1 MIRVWILPLSIF
13 LFFNLH
19 ASLNEKWNPIWLM
32 KEGVKNGKRRWS
44 VLIKYFIQHLDMIN
58 LISILIIHTKSPRF
72 VFCKYIKYR
81 MQHPIIFNWDPYFD
95 KLLFTTC
102 LWACGYK
109 NLDLHEHARI
119 LFIFAL
125 YVQTHHVMI
134 VSMWAPCLEPISV
147 RRFSQSSNL

>member
-1 MIRVWILPLSIF
+1 MKSYLINERRCQKWKKALVSFDQIF
-13 LFFNLH
+13 H
-19 ASLNEKWNPIWLM
+19 SSSR
-32 KEGVKNGKRRWS
+32 NGKS
-44 VLIKYFIQHLDMIN
+44 YFNIDYTYKKSKISEKCIKC
-58 LISILIIHTKSPRF
+58 S
-72 VFCKYIKYR
+72 
-81 MQHPIIFNWDPYFD
+81 MQHHIIFNWDSYFD

>member
-1 MIRVWILPLSIF
+1 MKSYLINERRCQKWKKALVSFDQIFHSTSRNDKSCFNIDCTYKNSNISWIL
-13 LFFNLH
+13 
-19 ASLNEKWNPIWLM
+19 
-32 KEGVKNGKRRWS
+32 VKYT
-44 VLIKYFIQHLDMIN
+44 KY
-58 LISILIIHTKSPRF
+58 S
-72 VFCKYIKYR
+72 
-81 MQHPIIFNWDPYFD
+81 MQHHIIFNWDSYFD

-119 LFIFAL
+119 LFILSL
-125 YVQTHHVMI
+125 YVQTHRVMI